1 MLVSWLLEKLHAR
14 ANTLTGLKTSQSAN
28 ASVSTTVQDLAQ
40 SRRDLAIK
48 FIDDE
53 RYAEAEVEY
62 RFLIDNNLSKR
73 SDYVSLGFV
82 LKSQNKLLEAREIL
96 ESVLDQEDSKAD
108 VHYMLGSIYSAEGQN
123 DLAATNFDAALK
135 CNSQLRPAYFEYCG
149 LLCRQDKFDLANE
162 IVTLGLIHFPA
173 DVELLIQKGNIC
185 VVTKKFQSACE
196 CFEKV
201 VNADPDNISAYLAL
215 CAALHVL
222 GNHPLA
228 LKWLNVLLEHHPDNA
243 LALHEQGRVL
253 NILRRPAEAIASLN
267 RSLEIN
273 PENVDAIIER
283 GSAFVTLGYL
293 AEGIDAFLQAIEKNP
308 KSIPAFLN
316 AGTATYRI
324 GLAAR
329 ALEFAERAEELIFSE
344 MTETQRLT
352 LDSLDV
358 TQFSEGIDVQYY
370 GGAQYN
376 LAMFYLSLGEFSK
389 GWRAHEWRW
398 NTPDFVPHK
407 RKFRS
412 QLWLGGEK
420 KIEGKSI
427 LLYAEQGFGD
437 TLQFVRYV
445 QLVKNLGAD
454 VLLEVAPALK
464 HLLDG
469 VTGADRIFSVG
480 EALPQTD
487 FHCPLMSL
495 PLSFNTSL
503 ETVPT
508 VGCQFDLESRSPAKL
523 AKWQKKLGIDNVK
536 RVGLVWSGNIEHEGD
551 QYRSIP
557 LKKFVTILSKQ
568 TKFYSL
574 QKEVRSNDR
583 NVLRLTSAITDY
595 TDEISDFLD
604 TAAFI
609 YQLDLVITVDT
620 SVAHLA
626 ASMGKPTWIL
636 LPIAADWRWLVER
649 TDSPWYPSVT
659 LFRQSQ
665 HDNWDDVLETVAI
678 RLQNNLN

>member
-28 ASVSTTVQDLAQ
+28 ASVLTTTQDFAQ

-53 RYAEAEVEY
+53 RYAEAEAQY
-62 RFLIDNNLSKR
+62 RFLIDNNVSNK

-82 LKSQNKLLEAREIL
+82 LKSQNKLLEARQVL
-96 ESVLDQEDSKAD
+96 ENVLDVQDSKAD
-108 VHYMLGSIYSAEGQN
+108 VHYMLASIYTAEGLN
-123 DLAATNFDAALK
+123 DLAAANFDAALK
-135 CNSQLRPAYFEYCG
+135 CNSHLRPAYFEYCG
-149 LLCRQDKFDLANE
+149 LLCSQDKFDIANE

-201 VNADPDNISAYLAL
+201 VTADPDNVSAYLAL
-215 CAALHVL
+215 YAALHVL
-222 GNHPLA
+222 GSHAQA
-228 LKWLNVLLEHHPDNA
+228 LDWLNVLLVRQPDNA
-243 LALHEQGRVL
+243 RALHEKGRVL
-253 NILRRPAEAIASLN
+253 NILRRPAEAIVSLN
-267 RSLEIN
+267 RALEID

-283 GSAFVTLGYL
+283 GSALVVLGCF

-308 KSIPAFLN
+308 KSIPAYLN
-316 AGTATYRI
+316 AGTAAYRM
-324 GLAAR
+324 GNSVR
-329 ALEFAERAEELIFSE
+329 ALEFAEKAEELIFSE
-344 MTETQRLT
+344 MTEAQRLT
-352 LDSLDV
+352 LESLDL
-358 TQFSEGIDVQYY
+358 TQFSEGIDVQFF

-376 LAMFYLSLGEFSK
+376 LAMFYLSLGEFFK

-407 RKFRS
+407 RKFPSR
-412 QLWLGGEK
+412 LWLGNEK
-420 KIEGKSI
+420 IIGKSI

-445 QLVKNLGAD
+445 RLVKDLGAD
-454 VLLEVAPALK
+454 VSLQVPPGLK
-464 HLLDG
+464 RLLDG
-469 VTGADRIFSVG
+469 ATGADRIFGVG

-495 PLSFNTSL
+495 PLSFRTTL
-503 ETVPT
+503 ETIPKIE
-508 VGCQFDLESRSPAKL
+508 CRFHLEKTFQAKST
-523 AKWQKKLGIDNVK
+523 KWKERLSLDKVK
-536 RVGLVWSGNIEHEGD
+536 RVGLVWSGNVGHGGD

-574 QKEVRSNDR
+574 QKEVRPNDR
-583 NVLRLTSAITDY
+583 DILRLAPEITDY
-595 TDEISDFLD
+595 TVEISDFLD

-609 YQLDLVITVDT
+609 YQLDLVISVDT

-636 LPIAADWRWLVER
+636 LPFAADWRWLVER